1 MVANSLQAG
10 SVGRELHAQCSGPA
24 GGTDV
29 LLLHGLFGMGSNL
42 GGLARAL
49 AARYRVHQLDLPN
62 HGRSPWQ
69 EAMSL
74 GDLAAA
80 VSAYAGRAAQAPFAL
95 VGHSLGG
102 KVAMQLALDQPQ
114 QLSALVVADIA
125 PVEYP
130 PSHQRVF
137 AAIEAVETAAPRSR
151 REAVEIMASVLEEE
165 GVRQFLALSL
175 ARSEQGDYR
184 WRFNVEA
191 LRAGYGALRAAP
203 AGSGPSPV
211 PLCLIYG
218 GTSHYVDARGR
229 DAAGAL
235 FPDLETVEIPGVGH
249 WLHAEAPAR
258 FNEAVLT
265 FLQRRVPVG
274 DAT

>member
-10 SVGRELHAQCSGPA
+10 SSGRGLHAQCSGPA
-24 GGTDV
+24 GAPDV

-49 AARYRVHQLDLPN
+49 AERYRVHQLDLPN

-69 EAMSL
+69 TAMSL

-80 VSAYAGRAAQAPFAL
+80 VDAYASDAARAPFAL

-102 KVAMQLALDQPQ
+102 KVAMQLALDQPRR
-114 QLSALVVADIA
+114 LSALVAADIA

-137 AAIEAVETAAPRSR
+137 AAIEAVDAAAPRSR
-151 REAVEIMASVLEEE
+151 REAGEIMAPMLEEE
-165 GVRQFLALSL
+165 AVRQFLLLSL
-175 ARSEQGDYR
+175 ARGAQGDYR

-191 LRAGYGALRAAP
+191 LRSGYGALRAAP
-203 AGSGPSPV
+203 AGAGPCPV
-211 PLCLIYG
+211 PLFLVYG
-218 GTSHYVDARGR
+218 GASQYVDARGR
-229 DAAGAL
+229 SAAAAL
-235 FPDLETVEIPGVGH
+235 FPDLETLEIPGVGH
-249 WLHAEAPAR
+249 WLHAEAPAS
-258 FNEAVLT
+258 FNAAVLN

-274 DAT
+274 RVM